1 MPNAKS
7 KSSLRILGI
16 ESSCD
21 ESAIALLDISP
32 STSLRAGKGKVKI
45 EKNII
50 FSQINIYQK
59 YGGIVPEVA
68 ARHHAENFF
77 PILKQ
82 AQINFKKV
90 DKIAVT
96 YGPGLITS
104 LMIGVELAK
113 TLSFIYKKPLIP
125 VNHIEAHIY
134 SNWLS
139 YPELF
144 SSADGVPLCGDKKT
158 FPALAVVISGGH
170 TQIFLMKDYGKYKL
184 IGQTVDDAVGE
195 AYDKVAR
202 ILNLGYPGGPI
213 ISQRAKKYRGQDN
226 LKFPRPM
233 MNTKDFQMSFS
244 GLKTAVLYK
253 ARDEKK
259 WTKQKINKYCFGFQ
273 EAVIDVL
280 THKIIKAAEKYEV
293 KNILLGGGVSA
304 NTELRTALKN
314 KANKLGIK
322 TYFPELKHTGDNAAM
337 IAITGYFN
345 RAKAQKNNFSLM
357 ADANL
362 EL

>member
-1 MPNAKS
+1 MK
-7 KSSLRILGI
+7 ILGI

-21 ESAIALLDISP
+21 ESAIALLEINP
-32 STSLRAGKGKVKI
+32 STSLRAGNNKVKI
-45 EKNII
+45 LKNII
-50 FSQINIYQK
+50 SSQVNIHKQ
-59 YGGIVPEVA
+59 YGGIVPEIA
-68 ARHHAENFF
+68 ARHHVENFF
-77 PILKQ
+77 PILKK
-82 AQINFKKV
+82 AKINLQKI
-90 DKIAVT
+90 DNIAVT

-113 TLSFIYKKPLIP
+113 TLAYVLNKPLIP
-125 VNHIEAHIY
+125 INHIEAHIY

-144 SSADGVPLCGDKKT
+144 NKKT

-170 TQIFLMKDYGKYKL
+170 TNIFLMKNYGNYKL
-184 IGQTVDDAVGE
+184 IGRTVDDAVGE
-195 AYDKVAR
+195 AYDKVAK

-213 ISQRAKKYRGQDN
+213 ISKRAQNYTGKDDLN
-226 LKFPRPM
+226 FPRPM
-233 MNTKDFQMSFS
+233 MHTKNFNMSFS

-253 ARDEKK
+253 TRAEKNWNK
-259 WTKQKINKYCFGFQ
+259 KKIDKYCFAFQ
-273 EAVIDVL
+273 NAVVDVL
-280 THKIIKAAEKYEV
+280 THKIIKAAQEYKV

-304 NTELRTALKN
+304 NNELRNTLKT
-314 KANKLGIK
+314 KSDKLGIK

-337 IAITGYFN
+337 IAMAGYFN
-345 RAKAQKNNFSLM
+345 HKKAEKNNFSLM

>member
-1 MPNAKS
+1 MK
-7 KSSLRILGI
+7 ILGI

-21 ESAIALLDISP
+21 ESAIALLNIKSN
-32 STSLRAGKGKVKI
+32 KIKI

-50 FSQINIYQK
+50 SSQIDIHQK

-68 ARHHAENFF
+68 ARAHVENFF

-82 AQINFKKV
+82 SKINFKKV
-90 DKIAVT
+90 DRIAVT

-113 TLSFIYKKPLIP
+113 TLAYVYQKPLIP
-125 VNHIEAHIY
+125 INHIEAHIY
-134 SNWLS
+134 SNWLNH
-139 YPELF
+139 PELF
-144 SSADGVPLCGDKKT
+144 SQKT

-170 TQIFLMKDYGKYKL
+170 TNIFLMKDYGKYSL
-184 IGQTVDDAVGE
+184 IGTTVDDAVGE

-213 ISQRAKKYRGQDN
+213 ISKKANDYKGIDN
-226 LKFPRPM
+226 LNFPRPM
-233 MNTKDFQMSFS
+233 KNTKDFNMSFS

-253 ARDEKK
+253 AQAEKK
-259 WTKQKINKYCFGFQ
+259 WTDRKVNGYCFSFQ
-273 EAVIDVL
+273 NAVVDVL
-280 THKIIKAAEKYEV
+280 THKIIKAAQKYKV

-304 NTELRTALKN
+304 NNELRNTLKT
-314 KANKLGIK
+314 KANELGIK

-337 IAITGYFN
+337 IAMTGHFN
-345 RAKAQKNNFSLM
+345 KAKTKKDNFNLM
-357 ADANL
+357 AKANL

>member
-1 MPNAKS
+1 MH
-7 KSSLRILGI
+7 ILGI

-21 ESAIALLDISP
+21 ESAIALLEIK
-32 STSLRAGKGKVKI
+32 GKKVKI

-50 FSQINIYQK
+50 SSQVNIHKK

-77 PILKQ
+77 PILK
-82 AQINFKKV
+82 AATEGLDRSGENINFKKI
-90 DKIAVT
+90 DNIAVT

-113 TLSFIYKKPLIP
+113 TLAYLFNKPLIP
-125 VNHIEAHIY
+125 INHIEAHIY

-139 YPELF
+139 HPELF
-144 SSADGVPLCGDKKT
+144 SQKT
-158 FPALAVVISGGH
+158 FPALAVVVSGGH
-170 TQIFLMKDYGKYKL
+170 TQMFLMKNCGQYKL
-184 IGQTVDDAVGE
+184 ISQTVDDAVGE
-195 AYDKVAR
+195 AYDKVAK

-213 ISQRAKKYRGQDN
+213 ISKKTKQYKGLDKLN
-226 LKFPRPM
+226 FPRPM
-233 MNTKDFQMSFS
+233 KNTQNLNMSFS

-259 WTKQKINKYCFGFQ
+259 WTEQKINEYCFSFQ
-273 EAVIDVL
+273 QAVIDVL
-280 THKIIKAAEKYEV
+280 TYKIIKAAEKYKV

-304 NTELRTALKN
+304 NQELKAVLKN
-314 KANKLGIK
+314 KTDKLGIK
-322 TYFPELKHTGDNAAM
+322 TYFPELKYTGDNAAM
-337 IAITGYFN
+337 IAMAGYFN
-345 RAKAQKNNFSLM
+345 KHKARKNDFKLM

>member
-1 MPNAKS
+1 MK
-7 KSSLRILGI
+7 ILGI

-21 ESAIALLDISP
+21 ESGLSLLEV
-32 STSLRAGKGKVKI
+32 KNQKVKI
-45 EKNII
+45 IQNIVS
-50 FSQINIYQK
+50 SQIKIHQK

-77 PILKQ
+77 SILKKSK
-82 AQINFKKV
+82 INLEKI
-90 DKIAVT
+90 DNIAVT

-139 YPELF
+139 HPELF
-144 SSADGVPLCGDKKT
+144 SKKT

-170 TQIFLMKDYGKYKL
+170 TQLFLMKDYGRYRL

-195 AYDKVAR
+195 AYDKVAK

-213 ISQRAKKYRGQDN
+213 ISQRAEKYKGPDN
-226 LKFPRPM
+226 LNFPRPM
-233 MNTKDFQMSFS
+233 KNTKDFQMSFS

-253 ARDEKK
+253 AQKEKK
-259 WTKQKINKYCFGFQ
+259 WTEIKIDEYCFSFQ

-280 THKIIKAAEKYEV
+280 THKIIQAIKKYQV
-293 KNILLGGGVSA
+293 NNILLGGGVSA
-304 NTELRTALKN
+304 NQELRKVLKN
-314 KANKLGIK
+314 KADKLGIK
-322 TYFPELKHTGDNAAM
+322 TYFPELKYTGDNATM
-337 IAITGYFN
+337 IAMAGYFN
-345 RAKAQKNNFSLM
+345 KSKAKKNNFKLM

>member
-1 MPNAKS
+1 MK
-7 KSSLRILGI
+7 ILGI

-21 ESAIALLDISP
+21 ESAIALLDIKSN
-32 STSLRAGKGKVKI
+32 RVKI

-50 FSQINIYQK
+50 FSQVNIHKK

-68 ARHHAENFF
+68 ARQHAENFF
-77 PILKQ
+77 PILKE
-82 AQINFKKV
+82 AQIDFKKV

-113 TLSFIYKKPLIP
+113 VLAYVHKKPLIP

-139 YPELF
+139 HPELF
-144 SSADGVPLCGDKKT
+144 SKKT

-170 TQIFLMKDYGKYKL
+170 TNIFLMKDYGKYKL

-233 MNTKDFQMSFS
+233 MNTKNFNLSFS

-253 ARDEKK
+253 ARSEKK
-259 WTKQKINKYCFGFQ
+259 WTEQKINEYCFSFQ
-273 EAVIDVL
+273 NAVIDVL
-280 THKIIKAAEKYEV
+280 TYKIIKAAQEHKV

-304 NTELRTALKN
+304 NLELRVDLKI

-337 IAITGYFN
+337 IAMAGYFN
-345 RAKAQKNNFSLM
+345 RSCANKKNNFSLM
-357 ADANL
+357 ANANL

>member
-1 MPNAKS
+1 MF
-7 KSSLRILGI
+7 ILGI

-21 ESAIALLDISP
+21 ESAIALLEIKNNKVRIKKSIIS
-32 STSLRAGKGKVKI
+32 
-45 EKNII
+45 
-50 FSQINIYQK
+50 SQINIHKQ
-59 YGGIVPEVA
+59 YGGIVPEIA

-82 AQINFKKV
+82 AKINFKKI
-90 DKIAVT
+90 DNIAVT

-104 LMIGVELAK
+104 LMTGVELAK
-113 TLSFIYKKPLIP
+113 TLSYVHQKPLIP
-125 VNHIEAHIY
+125 INHIEAHIY

-139 YPELF
+139 HPELF
-144 SSADGVPLCGDKKT
+144 SKKT
-158 FPALAVVISGGH
+158 FPALAVVVSGGH

-184 IGQTVDDAVGE
+184 IGTTVDDAVGE
-195 AYDKVAR
+195 AYDKVAK

-213 ISQRAKKYRGQDN
+213 ISQRAKKYKGIDN
-226 LKFPRPM
+226 LNFPRPM
-233 MNTKDFQMSFS
+233 KNTKDFQMSFS

-253 ARDEKK
+253 AQAENK
-259 WTKQKINKYCFGFQ
+259 WTEEKINEYCFSFQ
-273 EAVIDVL
+273 EAVVDVL
-280 THKIIKAAEKYEV
+280 SFKIIKAAQKYKV

-304 NTELRTALKN
+304 NQELRETLKD
-314 KANKLGIK
+314 KASELNIK

-345 RAKAQKNNFSLM
+345 RNKAQKNNFSLM

>member
-1 MPNAKS
+1 MK
-7 KSSLRILGI
+7 ILGI

-21 ESAIALLDISP
+21 ESAIALLDIK
-32 STSLRAGKGKVKI
+32 KGKIKI

-50 FSQINIYQK
+50 SSQINIHKK

-68 ARHHAENFF
+68 ARHHVENFF

-82 AQINFKKV
+82 SKIDFQKI
-90 DKIAVT
+90 DSIAVT

-113 TLSFIYKKPLIP
+113 TLSFIYQKPLIP
-125 VNHIEAHIY
+125 INHLEAHIY

-139 YPELF
+139 HLNLF
-144 SSADGVPLCGDKKT
+144 NKKT

-170 TQIFLMKDYGKYKL
+170 TNIFLMEDYGKYKL
-184 IGQTVDDAVGE
+184 IGNTVDDAVGE
-195 AYDKVAR
+195 AYDKVAK
-202 ILNLGYPGGPI
+202 ILNLGYPGGSI
-213 ISQRAKKYRGQDN
+213 ISKKAASHKGEDN

-233 MNTKDFQMSFS
+233 MNTKDLNMSFS

-253 ARDEKK
+253 AREEKK
-259 WTKQKINKYCFGFQ
+259 WNEQKINEYCFSFQ
-273 EAVIDVL
+273 QAVIDVL
-280 THKIIKAAEKYEV
+280 NHKIIKAAEKYKV

-304 NTELRTALKN
+304 NNELRLALKA
-314 KANKLGIK
+314 KVDKLGIK

-337 IAITGYFN
+337 IAMAGYFN
-345 RAKAQKNNFSLM
+345 QDKAQKNNFNLM

-362 EL
+362 KL

>member
-1 MPNAKS
+1 M
-7 KSSLRILGI
+7 RILGI

-21 ESAIALLDISP
+21 ESAIALLEIKSN
-32 STSLRAGKGKVKI
+32 KI
-45 EKNII
+45 KILKNII
-50 FSQINIYQK
+50 SSQVNIHKK

-68 ARHHAENFF
+68 ARYHAENFF
-77 PILKQ
+77 PILKK
-82 AQINFKKV
+82 AKIDLRKIDN
-90 DKIAVT
+90 IAVT

-104 LMIGVELAK
+104 LMIGTELAK
-113 TLSFIYKKPLIP
+113 TLSYVYKKPLIP
-125 VNHIEAHIY
+125 INHIEAHIY

-139 YPELF
+139 HPELF
-144 SSADGVPLCGDKKT
+144 NKSLTISGKKVRDKKI
-158 FPALAVVISGGH
+158 FPALAMVISGGH

-213 ISQRAKKYRGQDN
+213 ISQRAEKYKGEDKLN
-226 LKFPRPM
+226 FPRPM
-233 MNTKDFQMSFS
+233 KNTKDFNMSFS

-253 ARDEKK
+253 AQKEKK
-259 WTKQKINKYCFGFQ
+259 WTKNKINEYCFSFQ
-273 EAVIDVL
+273 NAVTDVL
-280 THKIIKAAEKYEV
+280 THKIIKAAEKYKV
-293 KNILLGGGVSA
+293 QNILLGGGVSA
-304 NTELRTALKN
+304 NNELRIALKN
-314 KANKLGIK
+314 KADKLGIK

-345 RAKAQKNNFSLM
+345 KNKAQKNNFSLM

>member
-1 MPNAKS
+1 MK
-7 KSSLRILGI
+7 ILGI

-21 ESAIALLDISP
+21 ESAIALLNIN
-32 STSLRAGKGKVKI
+32 KGKVKI

-50 FSQINIYQK
+50 SSQINIHKK

-68 ARHHAENFF
+68 ARQHAENFF
-77 PILKQ
+77 PILKK
-82 AQINFKKV
+82 AKIDLRKIDN
-90 DKIAVT
+90 IAVT

-104 LMIGVELAK
+104 LMIGTELAK
-113 TLSFIYKKPLIP
+113 TLSYVYKKPLIP
-125 VNHIEAHIY
+125 INHIEAHIY

-139 YPELF
+139 HPELF
-144 SSADGVPLCGDKKT
+144 NKSLTISGKKVRDKKI
-158 FPALAVVISGGH
+158 FPALAMVISGGH

-213 ISQRAKKYRGQDN
+213 ISQRAEKYKGEDKLN
-226 LKFPRPM
+226 FPRPM
-233 MNTKDFQMSFS
+233 KNTKDFNMSFS

-253 ARDEKK
+253 AQKEKK
-259 WTKQKINKYCFGFQ
+259 WTKNKINEYCFSFQ
-273 EAVIDVL
+273 NAVTDVL
-280 THKIIKAAEKYEV
+280 THKIIKAAEKYKV
-293 KNILLGGGVSA
+293 QNILLGGGVSA
-304 NTELRTALKN
+304 NNELRIALKN
-314 KANKLGIK
+314 KADKLGIK

-345 RAKAQKNNFSLM
+345 KNKAQKNNFSLM

>member
-1 MPNAKS
+1 M
-7 KSSLRILGI
+7 RVLGI

-21 ESAIALLDISP
+21 ESAIALLDISK
-32 STSLRAGKGKVKI
+32 SKIKI

-50 FSQINIYQK
+50 SSQINIHKK

-77 PILKQ
+77 PILKE
-82 AQINFKKV
+82 AKINFKNV
-90 DKIAVT
+90 DQIAVT

-104 LMIGVELAK
+104 LMIGLELAK
-113 TLSFIYKKPLIP
+113 TLSYLYQKPLIP

-139 YPELF
+139 HPELF
-144 SSADGVPLCGDKKT
+144 KNKN
-158 FPALAVVISGGH
+158 FPALAVVVSGGH
-170 TQIFLMKDYGKYKL
+170 TQLFLMKNYGQYKL
-184 IGQTVDDAVGE
+184 VGETVDDAVGE

-213 ISQRAKKYRGQDN
+213 ISQRANQYKGEDKLN
-226 LKFPRPM
+226 FPRPM
-233 MNTKDFQMSFS
+233 KNTKNFQMSFS

-259 WTKQKINKYCFGFQ
+259 WTEQKINEYCFSFQ

-280 THKIIKAAEKYEV
+280 THKIIQAAQKYSV

-304 NTELRTALKN
+304 NQELRKVLKN
-314 KANKLGIK
+314 KADKLGIK
-322 TYFPELKHTGDNAAM
+322 TYFPELKYTGDNATM
-337 IAITGYFN
+337 IAMAGYFN
-345 RAKAQKNNFSLM
+345 KASAKGGSASGGKKNNFKLM

>member
-1 MPNAKS
+1 M
-7 KSSLRILGI
+7 RILGI

-21 ESAIALLDISP
+21 ESAIALLEIKNDKIKILKDIIS
-32 STSLRAGKGKVKI
+32 
-45 EKNII
+45 
-50 FSQINIYQK
+50 SQINIHKK

-82 AQINFKKV
+82 SKINLEKI
-90 DKIAVT
+90 DLIAVT
-96 YGPGLITS
+96 HGPGLITS

-113 TLSFIYKKPLIP
+113 TLAYIYKKPLIP
-125 VNHIEAHIY
+125 INHIEAHIY

-139 YPELF
+139 HPELF
-144 SSADGVPLCGDKKT
+144 KKKI
-158 FPALAVVISGGH
+158 FPVLAVVISGGH
-170 TQIFLMKDYGKYKL
+170 TQIFLMKNYSKYRL

-195 AYDKVAR
+195 AYDKVAK

-213 ISQRAKKYRGQDN
+213 ISKRAKNYKGEDDLN
-226 LKFPRPM
+226 FPRPM
-233 MNTKDFQMSFS
+233 INTKDFNMSFS

-253 ARDEKK
+253 TRKEKK
-259 WTKQKINKYCFGFQ
+259 WTKEKVDKYCFSFQ
-273 EAVIDVL
+273 NAVVDVL
-280 THKIIKAAEKYEV
+280 THKIIKSAKKYEV

-304 NTELRTALKN
+304 NQALRTNLKIE
-314 KANKLGIK
+314 ANKLKIK
-322 TYFPELKHTGDNAAM
+322 TYFPEIKYTGDNAAM

-345 RAKAQKNNFSLM
+345 HKKAKENYFTLSAN
-357 ADANL
+357 ANL

>member
-1 MPNAKS
+1 M
-7 KSSLRILGI
+7 RILGI

-21 ESAIALLDISP
+21 ESAIALLNI
-32 STSLRAGKGKVKI
+32 TKNKFKI
-45 EKNII
+45 EKNIVS
-50 FSQINIYQK
+50 SQINIHKK

-68 ARHHAENFF
+68 ARQHAENFF

-82 AQINFKKV
+82 AQINFKKI
-90 DKIAVT
+90 DNIAVT

-113 TLSFIYKKPLIP
+113 TLAYIYQKPLIP
-125 VNHIEAHIY
+125 INHIEAHIY

-139 YPELF
+139 HPELF
-144 SSADGVPLCGDKKT
+144 KKKIFSS
-158 FPALAVVISGGH
+158 LAVVVSGGH
-170 TQIFLMKDYGKYKL
+170 TQIFLMKNYGQYKL

-195 AYDKVAR
+195 AYDKVAK

-213 ISQRAKKYRGQDN
+213 ISQRAEKYHGPDK

-233 MNTKDFQMSFS
+233 KNTKDFNMSFS

-259 WTKQKINKYCFGFQ
+259 WTDQKINEYCFSFQ
-273 EAVIDVL
+273 NAVVDVL
-280 THKIIKAAEKYEV
+280 THKIIKAAKKYEV

-304 NTELRTALKN
+304 NQELRATLKN
-314 KANKLGIK
+314 KAGKLGIK
-322 TYFPELKHTGDNAAM
+322 TYFPELKYTGDNATM
-337 IAITGYFN
+337 IAMAGYFN
-345 RAKAQKNNFSLM
+345 RAKAKKNYFNLN
-357 ADANL
+357 ANANL

>member
-1 MPNAKS
+1 M
-7 KSSLRILGI
+7 RILGI

-21 ESAIALLDISP
+21 ESAIALLNIN
-32 STSLRAGKGKVKI
+32 KGEVKI
-45 EKNII
+45 EKNIVS
-50 FSQINIYQK
+50 SQINIHKQ

-77 PILKQ
+77 PILKESK
-82 AQINFKKV
+82 IDLNKI
-90 DKIAVT
+90 DNIAVT

-104 LMIGVELAK
+104 LMIGLELAK
-113 TLSFIYKKPLIP
+113 TLAYTLNKPLIP

-144 SSADGVPLCGDKKT
+144 SKKI
-158 FPALAVVISGGH
+158 FPSLAVVVSGGH

-195 AYDKVAR
+195 AYDKVAK
-202 ILNLGYPGGPI
+202 ILDLGYPGGPI
-213 ISQRAKKYRGQDN
+213 ISQRANQYKGKDN
-226 LKFPRPM
+226 LEFPRPM
-233 MNTKDFQMSFS
+233 KYTKDLNMSFS

-253 ARDEKK
+253 VRAEKK
-259 WTKQKINKYCFGFQ
+259 WTDNKINEYCFSFQ

-280 THKIIKAAEKYEV
+280 TYKIIKAVQKYNIQ
-293 KNILLGGGVSA
+293 NILLGGGVSA
-304 NTELRTALKN
+304 NRELREALKI
-314 KANKLGIK
+314 KAEELKIK
-322 TYFPELKHTGDNAAM
+322 TYFPELKYTGDNAAM

-345 RAKAQKNNFSLM
+345 RSKARKNNFSLM

-362 EL
+362 SL